1 MSAQQKIRILIADD
15 VPEAR
20 DNVQK
25 LLRFAGDIQ
34 VVGQAG
40 TGHEVIELARTLAPD
55 VILMDV
61 AMPEL
66 DGITATQQI
75 TSQFPGIAVIMIS
88 VEVDP
93 DSLRRALQAGARDYL
108 AKPFGLDDLTNAI
121 RGAYQS
127 VQTARAQFTATTML
141 SPAGAS
147 GGEAAGGARA
157 KVISL
162 FSPKGGVGRTTLAAN
177 LAVATKLE
185 TEARVALVDGNLV
198 FGDLGVVL
206 NLTSGKTIADLAAN
220 AGALDP
226 DSIADVLVTHSSGV
240 KVLLAPTTPQEAET
254 ITAEQVRA
262 ILSRLLGMFDY
273 IFIDTRPSFD
283 EIQLLLLDLSDI
295 VLALLTME
303 MTAIKAAKQYLE
315 IAELLGY
322 PADKTCLLL
331 NRASTH
337 SQITAEDIEGHLK
350 GRLKARIPD
359 EPAAVL
365 QSVNEGVPLVVS
377 APAGRYALAVDTLAS
392 LVTGGSVPDE
402 PEREQRSGGLG
413 LRRFFRRGSDGSGV
427 KSGLAIGES

>member
-1 MSAQQKIRILIADD
+1 MSARQKIRILIADD

-40 TGHEVIELARTLAPD
+40 TGNEVIELARTLAPD

-127 VQTARAQFTATTML
+127 VQTARAQFTATTTL

-206 NLTSGKTIADLAAN
+206 NLTSSKTIADLAAN

-262 ILSRLLGMFDY
+262 ILSRLVGMFDY

-322 PADKTCLLL
+322 PADKTSLLL

-377 APAGRYALAVDTLAS
+377 APAGRYALAVETLAS

>member
-1 MSAQQKIRILIADD
+1 MSAPQKIRILIADD

-25 LLRFAGDIQ
+25 LLRFASDIQ

-40 TGHEVIELARTLAPD
+40 TGREVIELARTLSPD

-61 AMPEL
+61 TMPEL

-88 VEVDP
+88 VQVDP
-93 DSLRRALQAGARDYL
+93 ESLRRSLQAGARDYL

-121 RGAYQS
+121 RGAYQTL
-127 VQTARAQFTATTML
+127 QAARAQFVATAAL
-141 SPAGAS
+141 SPTGGA
-147 GGEAAGGARA
+147 GGEAPGGARA

-185 TEARVALVDGNLV
+185 TETRVALVDGNLA

-220 AGALDP
+220 AGSLDP

-240 KVLLAPTTPQEAET
+240 KVLLAPTSPQEAET

-262 ILSRLLGMFDY
+262 ILSRMLGMFDY
-273 IFIDTRPSFD
+273 IFVDTRASFD
-283 EIQLLLLDLSDI
+283 ETQLLLLDLSDT
-295 VLALLTME
+295 VLVLLTME

-315 IAELLGY
+315 VAELLGY
-322 PADKTCLLL
+322 PGDKTCLVL
-331 NRASTH
+331 NRVSAH
-337 SQITAEDIEGHLK
+337 SQISAEDIESHLK
-350 GRLKARIPD
+350 GRIKARIPD
-359 EPAAVL
+359 EPTAVL
-365 QSVNEGVPLVVS
+365 QSVNEGVPLVVG
-377 APAGRYALAVDTLAS
+377 APAGRYAQAVDSLAG
-392 LVTGGSVPDE
+392 LVTGAI
-402 PEREQRSGGLG
+402 EQAELEHDQRRGGLG
-413 LRRFFRRGSDGSGV
+413 LRRFFRRGGDAPPA
-427 KSGLAIGES
+427 KSGLVVGES